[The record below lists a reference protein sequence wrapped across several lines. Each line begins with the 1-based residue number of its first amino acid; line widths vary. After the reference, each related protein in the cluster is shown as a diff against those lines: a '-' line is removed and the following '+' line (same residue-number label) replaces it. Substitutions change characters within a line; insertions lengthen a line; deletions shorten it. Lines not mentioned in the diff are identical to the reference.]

1 MVILFFIW
9 TACPVKLC
17 PALRDRPA
25 SFAFSPNRT
34 PIAPRMARQK
44 LAEKTGEFS
53 PEKSRDK
60 MPRRAFYPA
69 FQGSAFRLHCL
80 TATASRPF
88 QSGVGCLARKIPRT
102 PSSRIK
108 VFLCFSIKL
117 DAFSFLAYNLIYQR
131 ELWKKVFTE
140 SCLLTRIALRCK
152 IRNSQ
157 FAIRNSQFAIRN
169 SQFAIRNSQFAHKFS
184 LYKF

>member
-1 MVILFFIW
+1 
-9 TACPVKLC
+9 
-17 PALRDRPA
+17 
-25 SFAFSPNRT
+25 
-34 PIAPRMARQK
+34 
-44 LAEKTGEFS
+44 
-53 PEKSRDK
+53 
-60 MPRRAFYPA
+60 MPRRTFYPA

-152 IRNSQ
+152 IRNSCKN
-157 FAIRNSQFAIRN
+157 FLYINFKHTRN
-169 SQFAIRNSQFAHKFS
+169 FS
-184 LYKF
+184 LAEESGLFVFKENKTSVPGTRSAASSGLSKGRVKADILAYTDAESSSG